1 MGGGK
6 SEERIQSEDRLVLW
20 QLSFSWLEQ
29 VRGRVSVDLERE
41 GTLDWLLLRES
52 WLLEIYWV
60 VQGMGYY
67 LAAYRSIEEVSQRLI
82 CVCRLAFLGNKL
94 EELGSLS

>member
-20 QLSFSWLEQ
+20 QIFSRLEQ
-29 VRGRVSVDLERE
+29 VRGRVGVELERE
-41 GTLDWLLLRES
+41 GMLDWLLLRES
-52 WLLEIYWV
+52 WLLEIDWV
-60 VQGMGYY
+60 VQGVGDY
-67 LAAYRSIEEVSQRLI
+67 LSAYRSIKVVSQRLI
-82 CVCRLAFLGNKL
+82 CVCRLAFLGQKL

>member
-20 QLSFSWLEQ
+20 QIFSRLEQ
-29 VRGRVSVDLERE
+29 VRGRVSVELERE
-41 GTLDWLLLRES
+41 RVLDWLLLRQS
-52 WLLEIYWV
+52 WLLEIDRV

-67 LAAYRSIEEVSQRLI
+67 LTAYRSIEVVCQRLI

>member
-20 QLSFSWLEQ
+20 QLSFSWLEEI
-29 VRGRVSVDLERE
+29 RGRVGVELERE
-41 GTLDWLLLRES
+41 GVLDWLLLRES
-52 WLLEIYWV
+52 WLLEIDWV
-60 VQGMGYY
+60 VQGVGDY
-67 LAAYRSIEEVSQRLI
+67 LAAYRSIEVVCQRLI
-82 CVCRLAFLGNKL
+82 CVCLLAFLGNKL